1 MNDAACFPLVLQPVS
16 AICVALQD
24 AMQYT
29 DQQVQDLLDLRRLYG
44 FRRGQLARERKT
56 LLNNLTS
63 CRMDGTSHVCDKL
76 NETAKWSD
84 LLKENG
90 AEEHR
95 SYMQIHTASCRGVGH
110 ALSLV
115 PDYHVHVHIPLAML
129 CMYVRSS
136 ENQRSVP
143 VHAVVLSCMCSL
155 SACALELVRPYFVSC
170 S

>member
-1 MNDAACFPLVLQPVS
+1 
-16 AICVALQD
+16 
-24 AMQYT
+24 MQYT

-63 CRMDGTSHVCDKL
+63 CKMDGTSHVCDKL

-110 ALSLV
+110 ASSLV
-115 PDYHVHVHIPLAML
+115 PYCDNHVHT
-129 CMYVRSS
+129 
-136 ENQRSVP
+136 
-143 VHAVVLSCMCSL
+143 VLDMFGIHVCS
-155 SACALELVRPYFVSC
+155 AP
-170 S
+170 